1 MYSHKREPTPEAG
14 AARHNRH
21 ALEREAE
28 AAADAIQAA
37 GHSSAQSSRPPE
49 IGPLQGPD
57 QPLPPPVRAFF
68 ESAYG
73 YDLGAV
79 RTHTG
84 SEADRLLSPMGA
96 RAMTSGPHIALGA
109 VAPART
115 LAHEIAHVVQQSA
128 AAPLRSAPADASVVR
143 PAATTPAVQFDLAV
157 APPHPEAQAPTLTAD
172 QVAAAIRYNT
182 NRMADPYVFAVIRD
196 VMGVARFPAVVD
208 ADFVQAIAWW
218 QANFGL
224 PVDGRLNEPTIAT
237 VVRELRAESATVPSL
252 GRDADRVELEAALT
266 FNQALNVDAATIR
279 TIQGLVQ
286 VPATGVWNDATVRA
300 VMAYQRAQNLH
311 PDGMVGPGTLRP
323 LINDLVAAARF
334 DDAIHVIVDA
344 HHFPTANL
352 ANIQFDATVAG
363 ADAVTNGVIGTG
375 QPQTVR
381 VGPTAFAAGYEHMI
395 RIIGHE
401 LQHVQQRSGA
411 APIVNQHVREFLS
424 FAWEALDTGAPALSA
439 ADRVNH
445 ANIAIQHW
453 NAAPVADRTPQQAVR
468 NRLTQLV
475 AAGGVGNF

>member
-172 QVAAAIRYNT
+172 QVAAA
-182 NRMADPYVFAVIRD
+182 
-196 VMGVARFPAVVD
+196 
-208 ADFVQAIAWW
+208 
-218 QANFGL
+218 
-224 PVDGRLNEPTIAT
+224 
-237 VVRELRAESATVPSL
+237 
-252 GRDADRVELEAALT
+252 
-266 FNQALNVDAATIR
+266 
-279 TIQGLVQ
+279 
-286 VPATGVWNDATVRA
+286 
-300 VMAYQRAQNLH
+300 
-311 PDGMVGPGTLRP
+311 
-323 LINDLVAAARF
+323 RF